1 MDSPRRFVLADAMI
15 AIAIGGLALVL
26 YGAIRF
32 PASVSAAWIPF
43 VMSIV
48 GLLAYLVVGVLAR
61 RASIP
66 IQSVLRLGGVVGLAL
81 AAAGVV
87 NHTLEIAVQLPSA
100 LGAVLG
106 PGMWGLMFLGFSIA
120 CSATVGRSGSLGI
133 GLLSSAWCGL
143 VYAGV
148 LVVFALAVGFAF
160 MPHMVHSLAGLY
172 AASGMSDPE
181 AFVTRHL
188 VTNASSHIF
197 IAPTI
202 ALVIGAVG
210 GLACLLLR
218 SVRRRTA
225 IALSGASVILFV
237 AGAMSIHVA
246 ESLPRAQRPP
256 FIQFGLAALAI
267 TLASAHPLLVAVRAQ
282 RTEATDRVTA

>member
-1 MDSPRRFVLADAMI
+1 MDSPRRYVPAAAMI

-43 VMSIV
+43 VMSMV
-48 GLLAYLVVGVLAR
+48 GLLAYLVVGVFAR

-66 IQSVLRLGGVVGLAL
+66 IQSALRRGGVVGLAL
-81 AAAGVV
+81 ASAGVL
-87 NHTLEIAVQLPSA
+87 NHTLEIAVQLPPA

-120 CSATVGRSGSLGI
+120 CSATVARSGSLGI

-188 VTNASSHIF
+188 VTNAASHIF

-202 ALVIGAVG
+202 ALVIGALG

-256 FIQFGLAALAI
+256 FIQF
-267 TLASAHPLLVAVRAQ
+267 
-282 RTEATDRVTA
+282 

>member
-32 PASVSAAWIPF
+32 PASVSAAWVPF
-43 VMSIV
+43 VMSTV
-48 GLLAYLVVGVLAR
+48 GLLGYLIVGAFAR

-81 AAAGVV
+81 AAAGVL

-120 CSATVGRSGSLGI
+120 
-133 GLLSSAWCGL
+133 WCGL

-160 MPHMVHSLAGLY
+160 MPHMEHILAGLY
-172 AASGMSDPE
+172 AASGMSDPQ

-197 IAPTI
+197 VAPVI
-202 ALVIGAVG
+202 ALVIGALG
-210 GLACLLLR
+210 GLGYLLLR

-225 IALSGASVILFV
+225 
-237 AGAMSIHVA
+237 
-246 ESLPRAQRPP
+246 
-256 FIQFGLAALAI
+256 
-267 TLASAHPLLVAVRAQ
+267 
-282 RTEATDRVTA
+282 